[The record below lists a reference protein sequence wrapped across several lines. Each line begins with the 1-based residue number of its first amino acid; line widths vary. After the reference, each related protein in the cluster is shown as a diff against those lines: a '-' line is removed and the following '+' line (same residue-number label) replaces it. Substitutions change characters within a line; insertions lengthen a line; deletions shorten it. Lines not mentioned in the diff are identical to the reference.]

1 MKYLPNQLLKVYY
14 QFANSPSVFF
24 KASKVK
30 VVVIV
35 HSKQTVNLFHGKLV
49 VDKKRRNGIQT
60 LRFFM
65 ELSLQNAKNSVI
77 KIIPQSL

>member
-1 MKYLPNQLLKVYY
+1 VYY

-35 HSKQTVNLFHGKLV
+35 HSNKPVNLFHGKLV
-49 VDKKRRNGIQT
+49 VEEKRRNGIQT
-60 LRFFM
+60 LPYFM
-65 ELSLQNAKNSVI
+65 ELSLQNAKTVLS
-77 KIIPQSL
+77 K

>member
-1 MKYLPNQLLKVYY
+1 VNY

-49 VDKKRRNGIQT
+49 VDKKRKNGIQT
-60 LRFFM
+60 LPYFM
-65 ELSLQNAKNSVI
+65 ELSLQNAKTVLS
-77 KIIPQSL
+77 K